1 MKHLKKFNENLDNLE
16 SKLDE
21 IYNII
26 KTKIKDDNI
35 EDFYLAEDFIYGKI
49 MPYLKDKLWNDSELE
64 SYMKGKEFGTT
75 NENVLAY
82 SDHRKAKFAIRKNLD
97 FMKEME
103 QVFYNHGEVMDLSI
117 INEAYSELEN
127 LNEDELLEIYESV
140 SSNVGPSYDNNTLKD
155 SVILKLLEY
164 FGF

>member
-1 MKHLKKFNENLDNLE
+1 MKDR
-16 SKLDE
+16 
-21 IYNII
+21 
-26 KTKIKDDNI
+26 
-35 EDFYLAEDFIYGKI
+35 
-49 MPYLKDKLWNDSELE
+49 
-64 SYMKGKEFGTT
+64 EFGNA
-75 NENVLAY
+75 NESVLSY

-127 LNEDELLEIYESV
+127 LNEDELLEIFESV
-140 SSNVGPSYDNNTLKD
+140 SSNVGPTYDNNTLKD